1 MTVGVPGAGIG
12 GLFYLASALALPLRA
27 GVRAVRGEPVAW
39 GAVVRQ
45 WLLAVT
51 VLAAIW
57 FAGWLIGLWAGPDLV
72 RAGASGVAAAI
83 LRTTGIMAGAI
94 LYASVATLTLILLL
108 VQIASLLVG
117 ARSIAVT
124 ERRKL
129 RT

>member
-12 GLFYLASALALPLRA
+12 GLFYLASALVLPLRA

-39 GAVVRQ
+39 GPVVRQ
-45 WLLAVT
+45 WLLAVS
-51 VLAAIW
+51 VLVAIW
-57 FAGWLIGLWAGPDLV
+57 FAGWLIGLWAAPEL
-72 RAGASGVAAAI
+72 RLAAGRGIAATI
-83 LRTTGIMAGAI
+83 MRSTGIMAGAM